1 MSNEQNA
8 QSNEKDKEKEIYFI
22 ILRPSEEKVN
32 LDLQFS
38 TEITPQRIYKKS
50 IEKGKNSFL
59 EHNVFKLNIKKND
72 KKEKDKKEKDKKEK
86 DKKENYEIEY
96 IEGEDAYDILF
107 SVKENTFVYD
117 TELKKGNKWLHNIVK
132 EDIDQKIIPLYN
144 KMDLFIEALE
154 ANNENNKIE
163 RLYDETIDLYQKKK
177 KFSLLISLFLKIYE
191 QKKDLCS
198 KLIKIFNEIN
208 EKENVDKDK
217 ELAEY
222 LDTFYQIY
230 SNADDIIKDNGYD
243 SINFYGILFCYLSNY
258 DKDNFPKIIKE
269 FSEGNADIL
278 YEILIIYYSHL
289 KIPLNQDMEFYNN
302 FIKYAINKQKELN
315 ILKRILN
322 YIEDI
327 ETYIYV
333 INENKGE
340 IVKKYNE
347 IKINPIELS
356 SDLKLL
362 KKENNGKKE
371 IDNIINLITDIIEYS
386 KNNDILIIYLKSEFW
401 INLLKQY
408 NKPDLE
414 NINSCFRLRLLY
426 KNYYNLINLLYKN
439 TTDAQKIIIKRDII
453 KYYVRDEFAFI
464 LNDNIKKLLEIKNDT
479 LLDQEKLG
487 IVEEYNPYYNNKDE
501 ADIER
506 YKNNRETSI
515 FNNIHFSN
523 PTKAFKES
531 FKKLNFETMFKEN
544 LVEFINKIISK
555 IEDILTFGTVLELI
569 DVTRIEKKKKDYY
582 DLLKEKYELIIKSQ
596 IMQIKEEK
604 ELNKAVVILS
614 EFISRI
620 FLEEGNNDFL
630 ENKIGK
636 LDDKI
641 KSLIYNE
648 LMKTYNDK
656 KYEIMKQYIYE
667 IFLNKLD
674 DIDNIIKLIES
685 LSDEDKKEFLVELM
699 KKCEFTKE
707 EFYSNSENKKIKLLC
722 YLNEKQKLEIKYNGK
737 IENILDDI
745 RNDLEI
751 ETGSILKKNLE
762 EFLNL
767 KNIETKLVSKKVE
780 EEKKTKD
787 EDKKEKEKEIQNKDD
802 NNEEEKKVIIQKLG
816 LIKLVLENYDPIKKY
831 GDLKKIILDEN
842 EKIKDLN
849 FIKNSLIIFHR
860 KLYGKQIKELT
871 NIIENIESK
880 PIKEFKTQKMK
891 EDIETLLKLKVIS
904 EEIKKV
910 KDLLLFKKIFEKSK
924 GSDQEERFKDAKAQL
939 DKIKNLFQK
948 ESNIEII
955 FQNFENIFKDI
966 KEELS
971 KKEESKSDEFIKQM
985 ENFFDIKN
993 EENQKD
999 LSIIIKSKKYEMV
1012 VKSIKF
1018 FFENFSSKK
1027 LILPKNIELSEMN
1040 LKDLKR
1046 TLNNLKDDNIYD
1058 YESDSAFYKLFTS
1071 LYEKKEAIDFLLE
1084 KIDTNIDNLKDKLD
1098 PSIKSIS
1105 IKDIEDAIE
1114 CLNQFKNLIDLD
1126 NKKIIETIKDL
1137 DPEIIEKFVSYS
1149 KHYPSIIE
1157 LDRKNEKDIFEE
1169 VYKIVEDASL
1179 IFRLDNEYF
1188 CYRIDDKSIQK
1199 NINELIDLKNK
1210 ININNEN
1217 EQKKTGEEKSEEK
1230 DETKNEDKK
1239 DLFQTKCDKLIFF
1252 KDIVSKLEAIY
1263 DKIKILRA
1271 KGYNIPIM
1279 INIAIKYPKIVYKF
1293 QDEEKEFSEIKNYL
1307 FTIKNDYENQ
1317 LNKIYQN
1324 EKYLRFLYGKLFRK
1338 IKMHQEGNCEVL
1350 EIIRYIL
1357 NKVDYKDI
1365 IKDGEPYNVK
1375 LGEDFWSAF
1384 KDHTKKIFKNMSKY
1398 IISLFEK
1405 NDLNYQKHYE
1415 NILIKGDKKYKGIYI
1430 FKCEYISM
1438 EQYILYLFQEK
1449 LEKLPIAQNI
1459 LICSNETSIEEMQS
1473 FFYRAILCDYNT
1485 LFVIE
1490 ILESFSNFQHNKMYS
1505 YIDKLLSYKL
1515 ENSEKKNINKSNP
1528 REYLDSCIFFV
1539 YKNLEDESS
1548 FLNEL
1553 GKYSIQKQEK
1563 VESIQPD
1570 NEKENAIGDLNI
1582 SNILNISEN
1591 SFNDRIIIQDKV
1603 LLENIKVF
1611 SSDVCG
1617 LGKSF
1622 KIKRLIKEKNEIY
1635 YHFPLGGI
1643 LSKKIIYEKIL
1654 KLLQKIKKDA
1664 KIKKDEENKKNK
1676 KNIKDE
1682 EDKKDEEYLEYNNVS
1697 IHLDLIESKE
1707 TSLINEF
1714 LFSFLITKFY
1724 TNNEDIVY
1732 IPNNIKIYVEI
1743 PNSFENYL
1751 TKFGILNVFDIEHI
1765 ELGKLPKLE
1774 LDKNIKQIF
1783 NRMIGKETNEEIEK
1797 FIEKHIGIK
1806 EYSYHQVKTF
1816 INLFINQF
1824 SIFDTKLKF
1833 TNSQDDDIT
1842 NKCIKDFAESTKY
1855 FTNGGFAKLIMDK
1868 KQYIKDKIDL
1878 CLDAYENDLNNVKF
1892 KTPLI
1897 FVDKKTMKC
1906 NLEILPDISEEDNQ
1920 NTKIN
1925 IILNKEVDIVYLID
1939 ATGSMGKEINAAKEY
1954 VIQIFKELK
1963 EKYVDYNF
1971 LFGAVFYRDKIDCEG
1986 EKNEY
1991 FPLTNDMED
2000 LKKKIS
2006 TIKASGGGDIPEDW
2020 VEGYKL
2026 ALNNMNW
2033 RKGIKLIIHIADAGA
2048 HGEEFSKGDT
2058 HPEQGPLLCPLI
2070 KECAQKNINI
2080 IGFKISETPRRSF
2093 EKINEIYNDY
2103 KLLNKDNGQFIE
2115 IYNFDRKDSKAVSEN
2130 FHKLVIE
2137 AANQVVNPSYKYLKR
2152 LKQILYIEND
2162 LEKDIG
2168 DKKSLLS
2175 ILDSD
2180 NINYVITEDNY
2191 KKMVLLIYRIKA
2203 NVPVIIMGETGC
2215 GKTSLI
2221 TKLSQILNNGEKLV
2235 EIINIH
2241 PGITDE
2247 EISKKMKEINEK
2259 AKKQEYINEKKNI
2272 KKELW
2277 VFFDEI
2283 NTCLSLS
2290 LLTEIFINRTF
2301 NGENLEENI
2310 RLIGACNPYRRR
2322 KLTAE
2327 KCGLTRE
2334 DDKEDELV
2342 YKVEQLPQ
2350 SLLYYVFSFG
2360 SIKKEDEKKYIKSI
2374 IQKLFTK
2381 EEEELHKLTT
2391 EAISKCHIFLR
2402 ETFEDPS
2409 VVSLREIARFKN
2421 CVEFFQD
2428 YFLKKNNQSKN
2439 KIDNDTKKYYKIKS
2453 IICSIY
2459 LCYYIRLITDEKR
2472 GLFDNEL
2479 KKILLKIV
2487 NVYSEEK
2494 YDEDNKSK
2502 NLYDKIK
2509 NKKLKDDLF
2518 EKDIDQFSDLLK
2530 IEEDFLLDQ
2539 IDLEKGVGKN
2549 ELLKEN
2555 LFLLFLAVVTKIPV
2569 IIVGKPGTGKSLSAQ
2584 LIYNSMKGE
2593 YSKNEF
2599 FKKYSPIIQIYFQG
2613 SKSTRPEDVTE
2624 LFNKA
2629 ENLYKSYIKIKKKD
2643 DAVPIY
2649 MILFDEL
2656 GLAEKAPTNPLK
2668 VLHSKL
2674 EYDGKNEGVCFIG
2687 ISNYSLDAAKVNR
2700 ALSLSVPNL
2709 EEKLDQLKTT
2719 SKSIVESISPD
2730 ISKDNSKLLIFNI
2743 LSRAYQ
2749 LYKYYLNFIKKLIVL
2764 KKFIK
2769 NKEEFK
2775 RNDLN
2780 EIERLQGYK
2789 KLLKKE
2795 EKIKSEFHGNRDF
2808 YNIIKGVAI
2817 EGSKLNNISDENQI
2831 VPIIE
2836 NYIERNF
2843 GGISYELDIDFELET
2858 DDIKEDM
2865 EILKGEILK
2874 EKIPKS
2880 RQKRNESNREEEK
2893 DKIIKVTSV
2902 FLFKKIYNEACTLEN
2917 NDKDNIKG
2925 IIYKI
2930 KDDHMDKYDLN
2941 KCINDNINDN
2951 NSRYL
2956 LLEIKSNLA
2965 PLINQIIRIQNPDK
2979 KDIDF
2984 INGSP
2989 FSDDNNN
2996 EYKIKKVSEIQNSAS
3011 KQDKLII
3018 LQNLDPI
3025 QPYLYD
3031 LYNMNYKIIDEQ
3043 KYVRICL
3050 DNFSEDLTPVND
3062 SFRIIILVD
3071 KKFVNSTDMAFL
3083 NRLEKMKISLKDLL
3097 NNTQKELQKKII
3109 NETRLKEEIKKEQ
3122 SKINYDLNHLLIN
3135 CSDQEIGGFVYYYFL
3150 ENKKEAINEDDIK
3163 ERIYNKICN
3172 ILPQDIITNLPERN
3186 PIKNRYFGQKK
3197 FNNFNSYL
3205 NNLESARKSNSRDN
3219 YKISIIYT
3227 FSRITNIIEG
3237 YNKTERIMISEIK
3250 TEDKLKNDIDDIKNK
3265 NRNEDEKKHIILIN
3279 FEQNNS
3285 NKIQFISDYINN
3297 YCKDDDY
3304 NYIFIIHIQRSFN
3317 IEKKSKKEKSIYSIP
3332 NIYQNINQLFID
3344 NLQGSNISLNDLLK
3358 KSIKDVMFNA
3368 EAFNN
3373 LDNEFKD
3380 ILLNF
3385 VYEEMREKNKNEK
3398 NEKSITTN
3406 FSTYLN
3412 EQYGEN
3418 SKIGNLNEEKYIDE
3432 ITKYMMKDIEF
3443 RNDLINKA
3451 KELIEIDKDSQG
3463 DCQSLINKMFK
3474 EHHINKNSIDIISC
3488 ILDYIKENIFKKYL
3502 QYIFKVL
3509 EHNNFLTTLIEIN
3522 NDRNSKLD
3530 KNDKSAKNDRSNRII
3545 IKELKSKFLEQIK
3558 VDDSKYEPKFLF
3570 NYKIPGF
3577 YNFYKD
3583 LSDYLINN
3591 ITVEFFNN
3599 EKKLRDYSKKK
3610 TEEAINIFHEK
3621 EKDLLNKVLEKIS
3634 QDKLYFDLINKITP
3648 DLILKDYITFYLEKI
3663 IGCYSKGFLKIIE
3676 LLLSLRFTEEK
3687 EIIKENEYNP
3697 INIIILKIIWI
3708 ESNSNYIESILKA
3721 FEISKDII
3729 NDKDGLELNQKI
3741 YDLIYDSD
3749 SPIKYIV
3756 QEKRNPEFKR
3766 EVNECFYILLA
3777 GLCLSIT
3784 ENIRLVEIT
3793 IKDYQDRLIVI
3804 NNILQILNHDLNIY
3818 LNELFIIDELIKII
3832 EYELDKGIENIKNI
3846 ETIRNYLIENSKIMQ
3861 KNMPDKSSKL
3871 NENFINLNNKLKEEK
3886 DEKFKNKYYDTLKYI
3901 YMQEINKINKDT
3913 YHAAVLGE
3921 LMKEKDIIKKSNDI
3935 LQILLKS
3942 YIKIEDF
3949 IDTQQDLLDNEDKYV
3964 IIELINQFLSD
3975 NTTDYYLALS
3985 ETITYFFEKNSL
3997 IYLEDILEDESL
4009 EGEPLDIFLDCN
4021 EFLSKFKKNATKYH
4035 GKLVNI
4041 TKLFCIGYIKSFCY
4055 TFIKMH
4061 DKSEFKPDKIID
4073 QINKCHEIK
4082 MVKLYI
4088 YKIIYNQNKK
4098 QINVFLNDAIKK
4110 IKYKLDKYEGFE
4122 DFIKSK
4128 NEEIYISD
4136 NDNYK
4141 DIYKKLDDY
4150 QKDGFKNKI
4159 TKEDISS
4166 EGKFKFDDFYMAAY
4180 NLILSKLKQ
4189 KDFEIDNIYINFYNN
4204 VCEPLFEKDDDG
4216 DDSNKLLII
4225 IQFLF
4230 EKEKYLEI
4238 KKAYKINPEDIEVL
4252 LYGYRYCLNEIS
4264 EEYIDKD
4271 YIYSSLYDL
4280 YKLDYLDK
4288 NFYPGSDT
4296 KEEEPYYELYNKI
4309 ENHFKEKPNQG
4320 CYVCLCNKGYYH
4332 SVPSG
4337 FPSYSETNIKCPNC
4351 GKDIG
4356 AKEKYLEE
4364 KDEKEDKIKL
4374 HKIYET
4380 IKRDKYF
4387 RILKDKNEIDKL
4399 ERNRDKYN
4407 KLKEINY
4414 MTKEEFKEKYIK
4426 PLYNKEKGL
4435 NKINENYFKK
4445 DNKKIRN
4452 LSQIAYRLLNY
4463 ILYSHLFF
4471 AKLFTSSEKFDN
4483 YLPKGM
4489 TWFNTI
4495 KECYILLQKELEK
4508 KGIKEIEI
4516 FMNFIFKDLFIKLH
4530 EKECIKNYE
4539 DLIKFEND
4547 LEELIQE
4554 KFMHVKNE
4562 IDKFKKFER
4571 ESINDKTSGIAL
4583 LKEIYDKSEYDNR
4596 NYPYYEHFYYTDYL
4610 NEEYINNIL
4619 EHKDKDEY
4627 LILSKYLEPK
4637 KKKTIKDRYS
4647 LDNLIIFNKVLNLF
4661 QDKYSNQIT
4670 REFAEK
4676 TIIKNSDI
4684 YTETQENEKDIEDEK
4699 VDSKK
4704 KKKDKKEKDSKKKK
4718 DPKKKKIKIKDLDNK
4733 GLIEEFIKLYNSF
4746 ELEENNESGK
4756 KEKMKLDAE
4765 KNCICDFLLVDDNKY
4780 GKTYKEIY
4788 NNFIKKQNGDLE
4800 IFLDKKINIGIFNNN
4815 CKNRISIQQL
4825 KENEIFTFNIPD
4837 KKFNFKE
4844 VIFNSSYRKV
4854 IDTQNYENYNEYK
4867 ISLDSIETKMTNL
4880 LLKNKKL
4887 LNNELIGFSY
4897 NNEVFSNEISD
4908 LISNFKYGDI
4918 KTSLSIDDKYII
4930 YNYIVIEND
4939 GNKDKCIAIIDDFIN
4954 LIQYLN
4960 KIKENNKINEN
4971 TKISEIE
4978 IIQKEKNI
4986 FNYLHNIFKD
4996 KNDSND
5002 KDKND
5007 NDNSDKDNNDKGN
5020 KVKGSN
5026 DLTVDKIP
5034 SLFDYYLK
5042 IIFKYIKMNI
5052 ENYQEKKEKDKK
5064 EEDTKKEDE
5073 NVNKEEK
5080 KPKLDE
5086 EIIKKLNY
5094 IFEKKDLIITKES
5107 LASAIRLFISLV
5119 LYREKE
5125 KDKDKKIKSNR
5136 KNIIDYL
5143 KAKDLWEAKIYNN
5156 EKFEEN
5162 LEEIKLLNIKI
5173 KEILWFYYYLI
5184 DYKDEGFEDEIKEH
5198 IKKLKEEEERRRKEQ
5213 ERKEA
5218 EERGQ
5223 EQEEQVI
5230 EAQKKMDRRNEE
5242 IDDEDDKEKD
5252 KRKRRRKKRRKRRKS
5267 SGSSSES
5274 ESDSESNSEQ
5284 DSDSD

>member
-1 MSNEQNA
+1 MSTGQNS
-8 QSNEKDKEKEIYFI
+8 QSNEKDNEKEIYFI

-32 LDLQFS
+32 LDLKFS
-38 TEITPQRIYKKS
+38 SEMAPQRIFTKS

-59 EHNVFKLNIKKND
+59 EHNVFKLNIKKTEKKEND
-72 KKEKDKKEKDKKEK
+72 KKEKDKKEKDKKQ
-86 DKKENYEIEY
+86 NYKIEY

-107 SVKENTFVYD
+107 SVKENTFIYD
-117 TELKKGNKWLHNIVK
+117 TELKKGNKWLDNIVK
-132 EDIDQKIIPLYN
+132 EDIDQTIIPLYN
-144 KMDLFIEALE
+144 KLDLFLEALE
-154 ANNENNKIE
+154 ANDENYKKE
-163 RLYDETIDLYQKKK
+163 KLYDESIDLYQKKK

-191 QKKDLCS
+191 HNKDLCS

-208 EKENVDKDK
+208 DKENTDKDK
-217 ELAEY
+217 ELSIY
-222 LDTFYQIY
+222 VDTFNQIY

-258 DKDNFPKIIKE
+258 DKDNFSKIIKG

-289 KIPLNQDMEFYNN
+289 KIPLNQDLEFYNN
-302 FIKYAINKQKELN
+302 FISYAIKKQKKLN
-315 ILKRILN
+315 LLNRILN
-322 YIEDI
+322 YIDDI
-327 ETYIYV
+327 ETFLYV
-333 INENKGE
+333 INENKAE
-340 IVKKYNE
+340 LVKNYNE
-347 IKINPIELS
+347 FKNNPIELS
-356 SDLKLL
+356 SNLNLI

-371 IDNIINLITDIIEYS
+371 IDIIIKLIGEIIKYS
-386 KNNDILIIYLKSEFW
+386 DDNQLLIIYLKSEFW

-414 NINSCFRLRLLY
+414 NINSCYRLRLIY
-426 KNYYNLINLLYKN
+426 KDYNNLINVLYNNN
-439 TTDAQKIIIKRDII
+439 TDENKIIIKKDIN
-453 KYYVRDEFAFI
+453 KYYLRDEFAFI
-464 LNDNIKKLLEIKNDT
+464 LNDNIKKFLEINNDA

-487 IVEEYNPYYNNKDE
+487 IVEKYNPYYNNKDE

-515 FNNIHFSN
+515 FNNIHFNN
-523 PTKAFKES
+523 PTKAFKET
-531 FKKLNFETMFKEN
+531 FKMLDFETMFKEN

-555 IEDILTFGTVLELI
+555 IEDISTFGTVMELI
-569 DVTRIEKKKKDYY
+569 NITRIEKKKKDYY
-582 DLLKEKYELIIKSQ
+582 DLLKDKYELIIKNQ
-596 IMQIKEEK
+596 INQIKEEK
-604 ELNKAVVILS
+604 ELDKAVKILS

-620 FLEEGNNDFL
+620 FLEEDNNDFL
-630 ENKIGK
+630 DEKIGK
-636 LDDKI
+636 LDDRI

-656 KYEIMKQYIYE
+656 KYEKMKQYIYD
-667 IFLNKLD
+667 IFLNKLE
-674 DIDNIIKLIES
+674 DIDNIIKLIDS
-685 LSDEDKKEFLVELM
+685 LSKEDKKDFLVELM
-699 KKCEFTKE
+699 KKCEFQKE

-762 EFLNL
+762 QFLNL
-767 KNIETKLVSKKVE
+767 KNIEKKLANKKEE
-780 EEKKTKD
+780 EEKIIKD
-787 EDKKEKEKEIQNKDD
+787 EDKKKQEKDNKDD
-802 NNEEEKKVIIQKLG
+802 NDEEEKRVIIQKLG

-831 GDLKKIILDEN
+831 GDLKKIILDIN
-842 EKIKDLN
+842 EKIIDLN
-849 FIKNSLIIFHR
+849 FIKNSLLIFHR
-860 KLYGKQIKELT
+860 KQYGKEIKDLT
-871 NIIENIESK
+871 NIIENIETK

-891 EDIETLLKLKVIS
+891 ESIDDLLKLKVYS
-904 EEIKKV
+904 EEINKV

-924 GSDQEERFKDAKAQL
+924 GSDQEERFQDAKSQL
-939 DKIKNLFQK
+939 DKIKELFKKQSSNK
-948 ESNIEII
+948 EQSLNIEII

-966 KEELS
+966 KDELS

-1018 FFENFSSKK
+1018 FFENFSNKK

-1040 LKDLKR
+1040 LIDLKR
-1046 TLNNLKDDNIYD
+1046 TLKKLKDSNIYD
-1058 YESDSAFYKLFTS
+1058 YESNSPFYKLFIS
-1071 LYEKKEAIDFLLE
+1071 FYEKKEAIDFLLE
-1084 KIDTNIDNLKDKLD
+1084 KIGTNIDHLKDKLD

-1114 CLNQFKNLIDLD
+1114 CLNQFKNLIKL
-1126 NKKIIETIKDL
+1126 NAPQIIENIKDL
-1137 DPEIIEKFVSYS
+1137 DPETIERFVSYS

-1157 LDRKNEKDIFEE
+1157 LDRKNEKDMFEE

-1188 CYRIDDKSIQK
+1188 CYTIDDKKIQK
-1199 NINELIDLKNK
+1199 NINDLIDLKNK
-1210 ININNEN
+1210 ININTEN
-1217 EQKKTGEEKSEEK
+1217 SKKKEGEKKNEEK
-1230 DETKNEDKK
+1230 DENINEDKK

-1252 KDIVSKLEAIY
+1252 KDIVSKIEAIY
-1263 DKIKILRA
+1263 DKIKILRI

-1279 INIAIKYPKIVYKF
+1279 INIIIKYPKVAYKF

-1338 IKMHQEGNCEVL
+1338 IKLHQEGNCEVL

-1357 NKVDYKDI
+1357 NKSDYKDI

-1375 LGEDFWSAF
+1375 LGEDFWSSF
-1384 KDHTKKIFKNMSKY
+1384 KDHTKKIFSNMSKY

-1415 NILIKGDKKYKGIYI
+1415 NILIKGEKKYKGIYL
-1430 FKCEYISM
+1430 FKCENLSM

-1449 LEKLPIAQNI
+1449 LGKLPIAQNI

-1515 ENSEKKNINKSNP
+1515 ENSENKNINKSSP
-1528 REYLDSCIFFV
+1528 REYLNSCIFFV
-1539 YKNLEDESS
+1539 YKNLENESS

-1553 GKYSIQKQEK
+1553 GKYTIQKQDK
-1563 VESIQPD
+1563 VESLQPD
-1570 NEKENAIGDLNI
+1570 NEKENTMGDLNI
-1582 SNILNISEN
+1582 SNILNISDN
-1591 SFNDRIIIQDKV
+1591 SFNDRIMIQDKV
-1603 LLENIKVF
+1603 LCENIKVF

-1622 KIKRLIKEKNEIY
+1622 KIKKLIKEKNEIY

-1664 KIKKDEENKKNK
+1664 KIKKGEENKKNK

-1682 EDKKDEEYLEYNNVS
+1682 EDKKDEEYLKYNNNVA

-1724 TNNEDIVY
+1724 TNNEDIIY

-1751 TKFGILNVFDIEHI
+1751 TKFGILNVFEIEHI
-1765 ELGKLPKLE
+1765 ELGKLPNLE
-1774 LDKNIKQIF
+1774 LDKNIRQIF
-1783 NRMIGKETNEEIEK
+1783 NRMIGKETNEEIEE
-1797 FIEKHIGIK
+1797 FIKENIGIK

-1824 SIFDTKLKF
+1824 SIFDSKLKF

-1842 NKCIKDFAESTKY
+1842 NKCIKDFAQSTKY

-1868 KQYIKDKIDL
+1868 KQHIKDKIDL

-1906 NLEILPDISEEDNQ
+1906 NLEILPDISDEEKQ
-1920 NTKIN
+1920 SIKIN
-1925 IILNKEVDIVYLID
+1925 RILNKEVDIVYLID
-1939 ATGSMGKEINAAKEY
+1939 ATGSMGYEINAAKEY
-1954 VIQIFKELK
+1954 CIHIFKELK
-1963 EKYVDYNF
+1963 NKYDDYNF

-1986 EKNEY
+1986 EKDEY
-1991 FPLTNDMED
+1991 FPLTDKMED
-2000 LKKKIS
+2000 LKHKIS
-2006 TIKASGGGDIPEDW
+2006 TIKAYGGGDTPEDW
-2020 VEGYKL
+2020 VGGYKI
-2026 ALNNMNW
+2026 ALNNMKW

-2048 HGEEFSKGDT
+2048 HGEEFSKGDKY
-2058 HPEQGPLLCPLI
+2058 PEQGPLLLPLI

-2080 IGFKISETPRRSF
+2080 IGFKISETPKRSF
-2093 EKINEIYNDY
+2093 EKMTEIYNDY
-2103 KLLNKDNGQFIE
+2103 KLTNKDNGQFIE
-2115 IYNFDRKDSKAVSEN
+2115 IYDFDRKDSKAVSEN

-2137 AANQVVNPSYKYLKR
+2137 AANQVINPSYKYLKR
-2152 LKQILYIEND
+2152 LKQILYLEND

-2221 TKLSQILNNGEKLV
+2221 VKLSQILNNGKSLV
-2235 EIINIH
+2235 QIINIH

-2247 EISKKMKEINEK
+2247 EICKKMKDINEN

-2301 NGENLEENI
+2301 NGEKLEENI

-2322 KLTAE
+2322 KSTAE

-2360 SIKKEDEKKYIKSI
+2360 SIKEEDEKKYIRSI
-2374 IQKLFTK
+2374 IQIIFNKD
-2381 EEEELHKLTT
+2381 EEELHKLTT

-2428 YFLKKNNQSKN
+2428 YFLKKNNQNKN
-2439 KIDNDTKKYYKIKS
+2439 KIDDDTKKYYKIKS

-2472 GLFDNEL
+2472 GRFDAQL
-2479 KKILLKIV
+2479 QKILLKIV

-2494 YDEDNKSK
+2494 DDDEENKSS
-2502 NLYDKIK
+2502 NLFDKIQ
-2509 NKKLKDDLF
+2509 NEKLKEDLID
-2518 EKDIDQFSDLLK
+2518 KNIDQFSDLLK
-2530 IEEDFLLDQ
+2530 IEEEFLLTK

-2584 LIYNSMKGE
+2584 LLYNSMKGE
-2593 YSKNEF
+2593 YSKKEF
-2599 FKKYSPIIQIYFQG
+2599 FKKYPPIIQIYFQG
-2613 SKSTRPEDVTE
+2613 SESTRPEDVTE

-2629 ENLYKSYIKIKKKD
+2629 EGLYKSYITIKKKD
-2643 DAVPIY
+2643 DVVPIY

-2656 GLAEKAPTNPLK
+2656 GLAEKASTNPLK

-2674 EYDGKNEGVCFIG
+2674 EYDGKSEGVCFIG

-2730 ISKDNSKLLIFNI
+2730 ISKDTSKLLIFNI

-2749 LYKYYLNFIKKLIVL
+2749 LYKYYLIFIKKLIVL
-2764 KKFIK
+2764 KKYIK
-2769 NKEEFK
+2769 NKEELK
-2775 RNDLN
+2775 GKDLK
-2780 EIERLQGYK
+2780 EIERQLGYK

-2831 VPIIE
+2831 IPIIE

-2843 GGISYELDIDFELET
+2843 GGISYELDINFELEAN
-2858 DDIKEDM
+2858 DIKEDM
-2865 EILKGEILK
+2865 EKLKNEILK
-2874 EKIPKS
+2874 EKVPKL
-2880 RQKRNESNREEEK
+2880 KLKKNESNREEEK

-2902 FLFKKIYNEACTLEN
+2902 YLFKKIYNEACTLEN

-2925 IIYKI
+2925 VVYKI

-2965 PLINQIIRIQNPDK
+2965 PLINQIIRKQNPDK

-2989 FSDDNNN
+2989 FLDDNNN
-2996 EYKIKKVSEIQNSAS
+2996 EYKIKKVGEIQNSAS

-3043 KYVRICL
+3043 KFVRICL

-3083 NRLEKMKISLKDLL
+3083 NRLEKMKISFKDLL
-3097 NNTQKELQKKII
+3097 NNNQKELQKKII
-3109 NETRLKEEIKKEQ
+3109 NEIRLKEEIKKEH
-3122 SKINYDLNHLLIN
+3122 SRINYDLNHLLIN
-3135 CSDQEIGGFVYYYFL
+3135 CSEQEIGGLVYYYFL
-3150 ENKKEAINEDDIK
+3150 ENKKETINEDDIK
-3163 ERIYNKICN
+3163 EQIYSKISN
-3172 ILPQDIITNLPERN
+3172 ILPQDIITNLSEKN
-3186 PIKNRYFGQKK
+3186 PIKKKYFGQMRY
-3197 FNNFNSYL
+3197 NNFISYI
-3205 NNLESARKSNSRDN
+3205 NNLESARKNKTKDN

-3227 FSRITNIIEG
+3227 FSSIANIIEG
-3237 YNKTERIMISEIK
+3237 YNKTEQIMITEIR
-3250 TEDKLKNDIDDIKNK
+3250 TEDKLKSDIDDIKNK
-3265 NRNEDEKKHIILIN
+3265 NRNEDQEKYIILIN
-3279 FEQNNS
+3279 FEQYNS

-3297 YCKDDDY
+3297 YCKDDGY

-3317 IEKKSKKEKSIYSIP
+3317 IEKKSKKEKAIYSIP
-3332 NIYQNINQLFID
+3332 NIYENINQLFID
-3344 NLQGSNISLNDLLK
+3344 NLQGSDISLNDLLK

-3368 EAFNN
+3368 ETFKN

-3380 ILLNF
+3380 ILINF
-3385 VYEEMREKNKNEK
+3385 VYEEMHEKNKNET
-3398 NEKSITTN
+3398 NEKSITTY

-3412 EQYGEN
+3412 DQYDEK
-3418 SKIGNLNEEKYIDE
+3418 SKIGNLNEEKYSDE
-3432 ITKYMMKDIEF
+3432 ITKYMIKDIEF
-3443 RNDLINKA
+3443 RNDLIKKA
-3451 KELIEIDKDSQG
+3451 KELIEIDKDAQG

-3509 EHNNFLTTLIEIN
+3509 EHNNFLTTLIEIS
-3522 NDRNSKLD
+3522 NDKNSKLD
-3530 KNDKSAKNDRSNRII
+3530 KNDKSTKNDKGNRII

-3558 VDDSKYEPKFLF
+3558 VDDSRYEPKFLF

-3583 LSDYLINN
+3583 LSDYLIKN
-3591 ITVEFFNN
+3591 ITVVFFNN
-3599 EKKLRDYSKKK
+3599 EKKLRDFSKKK
-3610 TEEAINIFHEK
+3610 HEEAINIFHEK
-3621 EKDLLNKVLEKIS
+3621 EKDLLNKVLERIS

-3648 DLILKDYITFYLEKI
+3648 DLILKDYITFYLEKT
-3663 IGCYSKGFLKIIE
+3663 IGCYSKGFLTIIE
-3676 LLLSLRFTEEK
+3676 LLLSLRFSEEK
-3687 EIIKENEYNP
+3687 EIIKENKYNP

-3708 ESNSNYIESILKA
+3708 ESNSNYIESLLKA

-3729 NDKDGLELNQKI
+3729 NDKDGIELNQII
-3741 YDLIYDSD
+3741 YDIIYDID
-3749 SPIKYIV
+3749 NPIKYISD
-3756 QEKRNPEFKR
+3756 EKRNPEFKR
-3766 EVNECFYILLA
+3766 EINECFYIILA

-3784 ENIRLVEIT
+3784 ENIKLVEIT
-3793 IKDYQDRLIVI
+3793 IKDYHDRLIVI

-3832 EYELDKGIENIKNI
+3832 EYELDRGIENIKNI
-3846 ETIRNYLIENSKIMQ
+3846 EIIRKYLIENSKIIQ
-3861 KNMPDKSSKL
+3861 KNRSDKFSQL
-3871 NENFINLNNKLKEEK
+3871 RENFINLNNKLKEEK
-3886 DEKFKNKYYDTLKYI
+3886 DERFKKKYYDTLTYI
-3901 YMQEINKINKDT
+3901 YLQEINKINKDT
-3913 YHAAVLGE
+3913 YHAAILGE
-3921 LMKEKDIIKKSNDI
+3921 LMKEKDIIKNSNDI
-3935 LQILLKS
+3935 LEILLES
-3942 YIKIEDF
+3942 YIEIDP
-3949 IDTQQDLLDNEDKYV
+3949 DTQKDLLDNEDNDV
-3964 IIELINQFLSD
+3964 IIQLINQFLSD

-3985 ETITYFFEKNSL
+3985 ETIIYFFEKNSL

-4009 EGEPLDIFLDCN
+4009 SGEPLDIFIDCN
-4021 EFLSKFKKNATKYH
+4021 KFLSKFKTNATKYH

-4041 TKLFCIGYIKSFCY
+4041 TKLFCIGYIKSYCY
-4055 TFIKMH
+4055 TFIEMH
-4061 DKSEFKPDKIID
+4061 DKSEFKPDEIIK
-4073 QINKCHEIK
+4073 QINKCDEIK

-4088 YKIIYNQNKK
+4088 YKIIYNLNKK
-4098 QINVFLNDAIKK
+4098 QINVFLNDASKA
-4110 IKYKLDKYEGFE
+4110 KYNLDKYEGFK
-4122 DFIKSK
+4122 DFIKFK

-4150 QKDGFKNKI
+4150 QKDGFKNEI
-4159 TKEDISS
+4159 AKEDISS
-4166 EGKFKFDDFYMAAY
+4166 EGKFNFDDFYMAAY

-4189 KDFEIDNIYINFYNN
+4189 KDFETDNIYINFYHN
-4204 VCEPLFEKDDDG
+4204 VCEPLFKKDDDG
-4216 DDSNKLLII
+4216 EDSNKLLLL

-4252 LYGYRYCLNEIS
+4252 FYGYRYCLNEIS
-4264 EEYIDKD
+4264 EEYNDKED
-4271 YIYSSLYDL
+4271 YIYTSLYDL

-4399 ERNRDKYN
+4399 ERYKDKYN
-4407 KLKEINY
+4407 KLKEVNY

-4435 NKINENYFKK
+4435 NKINENNFKK

-4483 YLPKGM
+4483 YLPRGM

-4516 FMNFIFKDLFIKLH
+4516 FMNFIFKDLFSKLH
-4530 EKECIKNYE
+4530 DKECIKNYE
-4539 DLIKFEND
+4539 DLIKFENE

-4554 KFMHVKNE
+4554 KFKHVKNE
-4562 IDKFKKFER
+4562 IDKFKKFEK
-4571 ESINDKTSGIAL
+4571 ESINDQSSGIAL
-4583 LKEIYDKSEYDNR
+4583 LKEIYDKSEYNPK

-4627 LILSKYLEPK
+4627 LILSQYLEPK
-4637 KKKTIKDRYS
+4637 KKKKKTKDKYS
-4647 LDNLIIFNKVLNLF
+4647 LENLIIFNKVLNLF

-4676 TIIKNSDI
+4676 TNIKNSDI
-4684 YTETQENEKDIEDEK
+4684 YAEAPKNEKDAEVIK
-4699 VDSKK
+4699 ADSKK
-4704 KKKDKKEKDSKKKK
+4704 KKEKDSKKKK

-4733 GLIEEFIKLYNSF
+4733 GLIDEFIKLYNSF
-4746 ELEENNESGK
+4746 ELEEVNESGE
-4756 KEKMKLDAE
+4756 KEKMKLDVD

-4780 GKTYKEIY
+4780 GKTYKKIY
-4788 NNFIKKQNGDLE
+4788 KIFIEKQNEDLE
-4800 IFLDKKINIGIFNNN
+4800 NLLDKKINIGIFNNN
-4815 CKNRISIQQL
+4815 CKNTISVQQI
-4825 KENEIFTFNIPD
+4825 KENEIFTFNIPE
-4837 KKFNFKE
+4837 KKFNFIE

-4854 IDTQNYENYNEYK
+4854 IDTQNYEDYNEYK

-4880 LLKNKKL
+4880 LIKNKKL
-4887 LNNELIGFSY
+4887 LNNELIGFIY
-4897 NNEVFSNEISD
+4897 NNEVFSNEIND
-4908 LISNFKYGDI
+4908 LICNFKYGDM
-4918 KTSLSIDDKYII
+4918 KANLSIDDKVII
-4930 YNYIVIEND
+4930 YNYIIHND
-4939 GNKDKCIAIIDDFIN
+4939 DNKDKYIIIIDNFIT
-4954 LIQYLN
+4954 LIEYLN
-4960 KIKENNKINEN
+4960 KIKDNNEINEN

-4978 IIQKEKNI
+4978 IIKKEKNI
-4986 FNYLHNIFKD
+4986 SKDFHNLFED
-4996 KNDSND
+4996 KN
-5002 KDKND
+5002 
-5007 NDNSDKDNNDKGN
+5007 DKDNNDKNNNDIDNNYKDNNDKDRNDEGR
-5020 KVKGSN
+5020 N
-5026 DLTVDKIP
+5026 DLVVNKIP
-5034 SLFDYYLK
+5034 NLFDYYLK
-5042 IIFKYIKMNI
+5042 IIFKYIKRNI
-5052 ENYQEKKEKDKK
+5052 EKYQEKKEKEGDIKK
-5064 EEDTKKEDE
+5064 END
-5073 NVNKEEK
+5073 NVKMEEEK
-5080 KPKLDE
+5080 PKFNLDE
-5086 EIIKKLNY
+5086 KIIKNLNN
-5094 IFEKKDLIITKES
+5094 IFAEKDMIITKES

-5125 KDKDKKIKSNR
+5125 KEKDKKIKSNR
-5136 KNIIDYL
+5136 KNIIEYL
-5143 KAKDLWEAKIYNN
+5143 KAKDLWEANIYNN
-5156 EKFEEN
+5156 EKFEDN
-5162 LEEIKLLNIKI
+5162 LEKIKSVNIKI
-5173 KEILWFYYYLI
+5173 KEILCFI
-5184 DYKDEGFEDEIKEH
+5184 I
-5198 IKKLKEEEERRRKEQ
+5198 I
-5213 ERKEA
+5213 
-5218 EERGQ
+5218 
-5223 EQEEQVI
+5223 
-5230 EAQKKMDRRNEE
+5230 
-5242 IDDEDDKEKD
+5242 
-5252 KRKRRRKKRRKRRKS
+5252 
-5267 SGSSSES
+5267 
-5274 ESDSESNSEQ
+5274 
-5284 DSDSD
+5284 